1 MSLHESIT
9 RGNGHADHELIDG
22 LEPDQ
27 TVAASSRPFSRYR
40 ASRSMTV
47 ALWTVRLFVLLIS
60 AMVAYTFIVSVP
72 H

>member
-1 MSLHESIT
+1 MSHDDAVT

-27 TVAASSRPFSRYR
+27 TVATSSRPFGRYR
-40 ASRSMTV
+40 ASHAMTV

-60 AMVAYTFIVSVP
+60 TMVVYTFIVSVP
-72 H
+72 R